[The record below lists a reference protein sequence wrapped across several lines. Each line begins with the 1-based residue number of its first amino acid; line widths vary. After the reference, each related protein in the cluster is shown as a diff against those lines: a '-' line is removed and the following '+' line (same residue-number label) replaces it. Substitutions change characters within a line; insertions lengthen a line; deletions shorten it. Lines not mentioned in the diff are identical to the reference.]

1 MKVYFHNK
9 NNTNH
14 GDLTIAS
21 DPYPLIQYYYIKIL
35 FWEELLKKI
44 KIAIPM
50 AGFGTR
56 MRPHTWSKPKPLVA
70 VAGKTFFDYVLGQF
84 DSLPKTFDPEFVFIV
99 GPNQQDQI
107 EAHMQKFYPEKTF
120 QFVLQEEMLGQSHAL
135 FQAREHLRDY
145 PMLMAFSDTLI
156 ETDLSMLK
164 DEELQA
170 GVWVKPVPDP
180 RRFGVAVIRDDDTVV
195 ELVEKPDSIE
205 NNLAMVGFYYF
216 SNGSDL
222 IKAIEEQME
231 KNVTLKGEYFL
242 ADAVNLMLS
251 HGVEMK
257 VQRINVWLDA
267 GIPAA
272 LLDTNRH
279 LLEHGYANSGECECE
294 NLAIIPP
301 VFIHPTAKIKS
312 SVIGPHVSIGE
323 NCQIEDAII
332 RNSVLDADV
341 EVRRAMMEES
351 ILGKQSQVV
360 GKIAKLN
367 LGDNSAIN
375 N

>member
-1 MKVYFHNK
+1 
-9 NNTNH
+9 
-14 GDLTIAS
+14 
-21 DPYPLIQYYYIKIL
+21 
-35 FWEELLKKI
+35 
-44 KIAIPM
+44 M

-84 DSLPKTFDPEFVFIV
+84 DSIPKTFDPEFVFII
-99 GPNQQDQI
+99 GPNQQEQI
-107 EAHMQKFYPEKTF
+107 EAHMRKFYPDKNF
-120 QFVLQEEMLGQSHAL
+120 HFVLQEEMLGQSHAL
-135 FQAREHLRDY
+135 YQAREHLRDY

-156 ETDLSMLK
+156 ETNLSILS
-164 DEELQA
+164 DEKLQA

-180 RRFGVAVIRDDDTVV
+180 RRFGVAVIRDDDSVV
-195 ELVEKPDSIE
+195 KLVEKPDSIE

-222 IKAIEEQME
+222 INAIEEQME
-231 KNVTLKGEYFL
+231 KDITLKGEYFL

-251 HGVEMK
+251 HDIKMQ

-279 LLEHGYANSGECECE
+279 LLENGYANSGECESD
-294 NLAIIPP
+294 NLAIIQP

-323 NCQIEDAII
+323 NCIIEDAII
-332 RNSVLDADV
+332 SNSVLDSDV
-341 EVRRAMMEES
+341 EIRCTIFEES
-351 ILGKQSQVV
+351 ILGSQVQV
-360 GKIAKLN
+360 IGQTAKLN
-367 LGDNSAIN
+367 LGDNSAVN
-375 N
+375 G

>member
-1 MKVYFHNK
+1 
-9 NNTNH
+9 
-14 GDLTIAS
+14 
-21 DPYPLIQYYYIKIL
+21 
-35 FWEELLKKI
+35 LKKI

-84 DSLPKTFDPEFVFIV
+84 DSIPKTFDPEFVFII
-99 GPNQQDQI
+99 GLNQQEQI
-107 EAHMQKFYPEKTF
+107 EAHLRKFYPDKNYH
-120 QFVLQEEMLGQSHAL
+120 FVLQEEMLGQSHAL
-135 FQAREHLRDY
+135 YQAREHLRDY

-156 ETDLSMLK
+156 ETDLTILR
-164 DEELQA
+164 DEKLQA
-170 GVWVKPVPDP
+170 AVWVKPVPDP
-180 RRFGVAVIRDDDTVV
+180 RRFGVAVVRDDDTVV
-195 ELVEKPDSIE
+195 KLVEKPDSLE

-222 IKAIEEQME
+222 INAIEEQME
-231 KNVTLKGEYFL
+231 KDITLKGEYFL
-242 ADAVNLMLS
+242 ADAVNLILS
-251 HGVEMK
+251 HDIKMQ

-279 LLEHGYANSGECECE
+279 LLENGYANSGECESE
-294 NLAIIPP
+294 NLAIIQP

-323 NCQIEDAII
+323 NCLIENAII
-332 RNSVLDADV
+332 SNSVVDNDV
-341 EVRRAMMEES
+341 EIRCTIFEES
-351 ILGKQSQVV
+351 ILGSQVQV
-360 GKIAKLN
+360 IGQTAKLN
-367 LGDNSAIN
+367 LGDNSAFKG
-375 N
+375 